1 MPSGQ
6 RTTSAGNR
14 GRDPPR
20 GLLFATARVAG
31 TSLLGYF
38 LRMTS
43 KAQTVNYRVVHFEIH
58 ADQPD
63 RAIAFY
69 SGLFGWKFDKWE
81 GPMPYWLVTTGPDSE
96 RGINGGLTVRR
107 GPRPAEGQPLNAY
120 GCTIAVDNLDA
131 LIAKTPGLGG
141 GIVLPKMPIPS
152 VGWLAYAKDTEGN
165 IFGMIQNDPGAK

>member
-1 MPSGQ
+1 MQVPAPPSTRLSRESPG
-6 RTTSAGNR
+6 G
-14 GRDPPR
+14 P
-20 GLLFATARVAG
+20 LFATARVAG
-31 TSLLGYF
+31 TSSSRYL

-43 KAQTVNYRVVHFEIH
+43 KAQTVNYRVVHFDIH

-69 SGLFGWKFDKWE
+69 SGLFGWKFDKWA
-81 GPMPYWLVTTGPDSE
+81 GPTPYWLITTGPDSE
-96 RGINGGLTVRR
+96 PGINGGLAPRL

-131 LIAKTPGLGG
+131 LIAKTPSLGG
-141 GIVLPKMPIPS
+141 SIVMPKMPIPS

-165 IFGMIQNDPGAK
+165 IFGMMQNDPGAK